1 VRYARYTNRVIER
14 ANVVDQFPGTG
25 IGLAGAYQIVAEPDG
40 SITVESELGAG
51 TTVTVRLPVRA
62 EATL

>member
-1 VRYARYTNRVIER
+1 
-14 ANVVDQFPGTG
+14 VVGQFPGTG

-51 TTVTVRLPVRA
+51 TTLTVRLPVRA